1 MHRLLVAGPF
11 FLVASFAACNK
22 GPPPVPPAHARSWT
36 PLEAES
42 RRVHAVVA
50 AAIIEAPLCVDHAA
64 AEPRTCR
71 RPAPPPPRRAVPRRV
86 QSGVRVFTGDAA
98 DCPSE
103 ALGVVNERAFGDE
116 AAALERL
123 KEKAHA
129 MGADA
134 IVGYRTTSSGVT
146 GTDLAGVAIH
156 CAKLTEDRPIE
167 TIEHLEVPVT
177 PGAEQEAFDE
187 LLARANSLD
196 ASLVTEVHL
205 ERDKDGTGSK
215 VVGKAIK
222 YH

>member
-1 MHRLLVAGPF
+1 MRRLLVTSVV
-11 FLVASFAACNK
+11 FLVASFAGCNK
-22 GPPPVPPAHARSWT
+22 SPPPVPPAHARSWT
-36 PLEAES
+36 PLENES

-50 AAIIEAPLCVDHAA
+50 AILEAP
-64 AEPRTCR
+64 
-71 RPAPPPPRRAVPRRV
+71 RPAPPPPARRAAPKPVETARV
-86 QSGVRVFTGDAA
+86 ETGVRVFAGDAP

-103 ALGVVNERAFGDE
+103 ALGVVNERASGVLDE

-123 KEKAHA
+123 KEKAHT

-134 IVGYRTTSSGVT
+134 IVGYRTTSGAAS
-146 GTDLAGVAIH
+146 GTDLAGVAVH
-156 CAKLTEDRPIE
+156 CAKLTEDRPIH

-187 LLARANSLD
+187 LLDRANKLD

-205 ERDKDGTGSK
+205 ERNADGTGSK

-222 YH
+222 YR